1 MSQADLATKSKSKT
15 AKPKRYTVVFLNDD
29 FTPVEF
35 VMQVMMQIFKQSLED
50 AERITLDIH
59 KKGKGTVGVYSH
71 EIAETKVAQVM
82 DAAKRYEYPLTCSP
96 APID

>member
-1 MSQADLATKSKSKT
+1 MSQADLASKTKSKT
-15 AKPKRYTVVFLNDD
+15 EKPKRYTVVFLNDD
-29 FTPVEF
+29 FTPVDF
-35 VMQVMMQIFKQSLED
+35 VMQVMMQVFKQGLEE

-71 EIAETKVAQVM
+71 EVAEAKVAQVM
-82 DAAKRYEYPLTCSP
+82 SAARRYEYPLTCSP